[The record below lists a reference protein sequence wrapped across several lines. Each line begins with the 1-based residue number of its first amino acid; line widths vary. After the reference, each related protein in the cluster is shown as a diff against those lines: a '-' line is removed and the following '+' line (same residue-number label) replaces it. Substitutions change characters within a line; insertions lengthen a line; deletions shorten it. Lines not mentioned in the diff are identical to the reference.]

1 MATTEL
7 HDLVQRLSAT
17 DSRAKDKF
25 AVVEEQ
31 PLLNQRIAK
40 MSSDINLL
48 LETLEE
54 LSVHEF
60 TVFKDIRSFSADMR
74 PFSTNR
80 RSWQK
85 MEDLQ
90 EMVILIVQTCGEKSL
105 MVTSDVLKNICRMD
119 LAQRLLSRTS
129 AAREIP
135 MRRHPSALVHK
146 VATMV
151 AVRDVLLEI
160 LMDLSKT
167 QFSELKVLLQ
177 FSYFQ
182 RGLQQISW
190 FILTSADKT
199 RIMDLMLNKFGRQS
213 VEVTREIL
221 MDLRRTDLALMLPET
236 SSTSKEELSMKLNS
250 ALLQKV
256 EMLECMTELLLGTLV
271 NLTEKEL
278 KNFQKITLSKIHH
291 HRRYIPKGRIK
302 IGNVLHIVVVI
313 VLTYDQQSL
322 KRTID
327 VLKEMKRN
335 DLVKKLSDRSS
346 GPKERSSAD
355 QQPSAWIHKL
365 ATMAVVEQLLLEV
378 LNELS
383 SEEFLSKFKRRLSDF
398 LPTLKFTPE
407 RENVI
412 DVMMEKL
419 GQHSVKVIKKL
430 LIEINR
436 KDLAEI
442 LPEVGGFSVEEG
454 NESFEPL
461 TPRSL
466 ILHNLS
472 EMLHKLNR
480 KTVVKFKSF
489 LQFTCFER
497 SLPQI
502 PKSRLNHVA
511 TAQNLV
517 DLMME
522 QFGQQSVKIAR
533 EVLTDMSVT
542 DLDPSC
548 LETGLDPGKKSQ
560 GRVEFKYTKRVTDSD
575 SWTKLE
581 PEVKTTDPGEASTYS
596 LQSEAGRFECSVSGF
611 RWDCSEKVV
620 FKYRF
625 CSWDGH
631 MERMESRGFVP
642 AGPLMDINLIT
653 GKMLEVFLPHW
664 ICIYDIPKPL
674 DQFAVLHMDDCGD
687 AVENVS
693 DVSSSHVKLT
703 EPIFSPRAVLMRAG
717 FPVKI
722 NCNML
727 IYRTNIAFLTLHV
740 YLIPRDPA
748 LQQEMDRREKSFGY
762 KVIRKPDPDT
772 SLKMC
777 DHFIL
782 TASLET
788 AEVCPEKLKLR
799 FDPKRPN
806 FFEVYIKNPDTDFQL
821 KLTPEKRPNQVWNCA
836 LRKEEYQITEER
848 QAPGFSG
855 GATSITSSHDVKDHV
870 EEHLSPLMHK
880 AVSLREIERETLLE
894 VIRDLKKEELK
905 SFKWFLKNT
914 RFVGPQ
920 TDEDLLRITAR
931 HLENAD
937 AFDLVDLML
946 QTYSKQTVEV
956 TKEVLRK
963 INRNDLLEVLSGCS
977 S

>member
-1 MATTEL
+1 
-7 HDLVQRLSAT
+7 
-17 DSRAKDKF
+17 
-25 AVVEEQ
+25 
-31 PLLNQRIAK
+31 
-40 MSSDINLL
+40 
-48 LETLEE
+48 
-54 LSVHEF
+54 
-60 TVFKDIRSFSADMR
+60 
-74 PFSTNR
+74 
-80 RSWQK
+80 
-85 MEDLQ
+85 
-90 EMVILIVQTCGEKSL
+90 
-105 MVTSDVLKNICRMD
+105 
-119 LAQRLLSRTS
+119 
-129 AAREIP
+129 
-135 MRRHPSALVHK
+135 
-146 VATMV
+146 
-151 AVRDVLLEI
+151 
-160 LMDLSKT
+160 
-167 QFSELKVLLQ
+167 
-177 FSYFQ
+177 
-182 RGLQQISW
+182 
-190 FILTSADKT
+190 
-199 RIMDLMLNKFGRQS
+199 
-213 VEVTREIL
+213 
-221 MDLRRTDLALMLPET
+221 
-236 SSTSKEELSMKLNS
+236 
-250 ALLQKV
+250 
-256 EMLECMTELLLGTLV
+256 
-271 NLTEKEL
+271 
-278 KNFQKITLSKIHH
+278 
-291 HRRYIPKGRIK
+291 
-302 IGNVLHIVVVI
+302 
-313 VLTYDQQSL
+313 
-322 KRTID
+322 
-327 VLKEMKRN
+327 
-335 DLVKKLSDRSS
+335 
-346 GPKERSSAD
+346 
-355 QQPSAWIHKL
+355 
-365 ATMAVVEQLLLEV
+365 
-378 LNELS
+378 
-383 SEEFLSKFKRRLSDF
+383 
-398 LPTLKFTPE
+398 
-407 RENVI
+407 
-412 DVMMEKL
+412 MMEKL
-419 GQHSVKVIKKL
+419 GQQSVKVIKKL

-489 LQFTCFER
+489 LRFTCFER

-502 PKSRLNHVA
+502 PKSRLNHAA
-511 TAQNLV
+511 TAHNLV

-548 LETGLDPGKKSQ
+548 LGKGLEPGKKSQ
-560 GRVEFKYTKRVTDSD
+560 GRVELKYTKRVTQDSD

-596 LQSEAGRFECSVSGF
+596 LQSEAGRFECSVSGL

-631 MERMESRGFVP
+631 MERMESRGFMP
-642 AGPLMDINLIT
+642 AGPLMDISLIT
-653 GKMLEVFLPHW
+653 GRMLEVFLPHW
-664 ICIYDIPKPL
+664 ICIDDIPKPL

-687 AVENVS
+687 AVEDVS
-693 DVSSSHVKLT
+693 EVSSSHVKLT

-727 IYRTNIAFLTLHV
+727 IYRTNTAFLTLHV

-748 LQQEMDRREKSFGY
+748 LQQEMDHREKSFGY

-799 FDPKRPN
+799 FDPRRPN

-848 QAPGFSG
+848 QAPGLSD
-855 GATSITSSHDVKDHV
+855 GATGVTSSHDVKHHV

-880 AVSLREIERETLLE
+880 AVSLRERDRETLLE
-894 VIRDLKKEELK
+894 VIGDLKKEELK
-905 SFKWFLKNT
+905 SFKWFLRNT
-914 RFVGPQ
+914 KVVGPK
-920 TDEDLLRITAR
+920 TDEDAGLLRITAC

-937 AFDLVDLML
+937 ALDLVDLML
-946 QTYSKQTVEV
+946 QTYSQQTMEV

-963 INRNDLLEVLSGCS
+963 INRNDLLEVL
-977 S
+977 